1 MTAICDLIVIFID
14 SPRYN
19 NYRREVERVGGAE
32 ALCVLENH
40 GSRKSA
46 FDAPREMKFS
56 ADSCLR
62 SSFTENIGVFSRKF
76 FEFPFF
82 SAEFKNRTIFS
93 APSMSDDHAH
103 TFGQRRHHLDDSF
116 ESHKALDYNNVVVR
130 FIATQ
135 TSSRLLRE

>member
-1 MTAICDLIVIFID
+1 M
-14 SPRYN
+14 
-19 NYRREVERVGGAE
+19 ERVGGAE
-32 ALCVLENH
+32 ALSVFWKIVEAGKKH
-40 GSRKSA
+40 SMHPGK
-46 FDAPREMKFS
+46 FGFS

-62 SSFTENIGVFSRKF
+62 SSFLENIRVYSRKF
-76 FEFPFF
+76 FEFTFF

-93 APSMSDDHAH
+93 APLMSDDHAH

-116 ESHKALDYNNVVVR
+116 ESHKALDFNNVVVR